1 MPTRTRDNAT
11 LSCCTVPTSKGRGLL
26 AVRVASG
33 TCAVSLL
40 AWTFH
45 DVDFGRVRDSITSI
59 SGLGLTLIA
68 LPALIALTLECF
80 GWNRVFESL
89 GQRVAIRSLLR
100 VRLMTEAVAQTLPLG
115 VIWAESLKPML
126 LGRHSGMPASRA
138 VAGLFARKY
147 LLVSSQAMYVALLS
161 ALGFA
166 TLIRLSVSLTGH
178 REFAWGAFA
187 VSGVLCLTALGL
199 CGAFARGRAAAR
211 VLALLRRIP
220 NARFQRGLLR
230 REASFTGTDKLTE
243 HYFELGFARTTLG
256 PGVFFLGSWL
266 CESLESFLILKLL
279 GVELDFFS
287 IASIEVCL
295 SFLKNVVFVL
305 PAGIGVQD
313 VGYVSCLSAL
323 GVADPLTVGA
333 AFSAL
338 KRGKELFWA
347 AVGYALL
354 ASDLRPTL
362 ARRATLTAP
371 AQNEVLTA

>member
-1 MPTRTRDNAT
+1 MF
-11 LSCCTVPTSKGRGLL
+11 

-45 DVDFGRVRDSITSI
+45 DVDFGRVSDSITSI
-59 SGLGLTLIA
+59 SSLGLALIA
-68 LPALIALTLECF
+68 LPALVALTLECL
-80 GWNRVFESL
+80 GWKRVFASL
-89 GQRVAIRSLLR
+89 GQPVAIRSLLR

-126 LGRHSGMPASRA
+126 LGRHAGMPASRA

-147 LLVSSQAMYVALLS
+147 LLVGSQAIYVALLS

-166 TLIRLSVSLTGH
+166 TLVRLSSSLTGH
-178 REFAWGAFA
+178 GALAWAAFG
-187 VSGVLCLTALGL
+187 VSAVLCLTAFGL
-199 CGAFARGRAAAR
+199 CGTFSRGRAAER
-211 VLALLRRIP
+211 VLSLLRRIP
-220 NARFQRGLLR
+220 NARLQRGLLR
-230 REASFTGTDKLTE
+230 GEASFTGTDQLTE
-243 HYFELGFARTTLG
+243 RYFELGFERTTLA
-256 PGVFFLGSWL
+256 PGVFFLCGWL
-266 CESLESFLILKLL
+266 CESLESFLILRLL
-279 GVELDFFS
+279 GVELDFFA

-295 SFLKNVVFVL
+295 SFLKNVLFVL

-313 VGYVSCLSAL
+313 IGYVSCLSAL
-323 GVADPLTVGA
+323 GVPDALTFGA
-333 AFSAL
+333 AFSTL

-362 ARRATLTAP
+362 TRRSALAVS
-371 AQNEVLTA
+371 AQNEVAPA